1 MHAPSTRP
9 VLPVGSDQLLDKAEH
24 LIWSL
29 LDDDL
34 PEQDFV
40 ELETIL
46 REGPDVREVY
56 INCVQLHTAL
66 AALFGRSQEA
76 QPLDI
81 CRLAL

>member
-1 MHAPSTRP
+1 MRAPSTRP

-46 REGPDVREVY
+46 RERPDVREVY
-56 INCVQLHTAL
+56 IHCVQLHAEL
-66 AALFGRSQEA
+66 AAHFGKPQVA
-76 QPLDI
+76 QTWDFDELV
-81 CRLAL
+81 R